1 MVMSKVEKKIQ
12 NAKRRKLAKQ
22 WEAERVA
29 RVSLEESKQQVT
41 PAVIYPPPIKEPK
54 SNMTPEQK
62 TTQKLA
68 IEKQSIVKS
77 SKKKKTVTFQIDEQ
91 DLLALTELAKKQD
104 RSISS
109 FIRILIKS
117 AIAINGQN
125 RLD

>member
-1 MVMSKVEKKIQ
+1 MSMSKIERRLQ
-12 NAKRRKLAKQ
+12 NAKVKSPLVEQLK
-22 WEAERVA
+22 A
-29 RVSLEESKQQVT
+29 RNKANLSSESS
-41 PAVIYPPPIKEPK
+41 PAQKEISEEPK
-54 SNMTPEQK
+54 KYP
-62 TTQKLA
+62 
-68 IEKQSIVKS
+68 
-77 SKKKKTVTFQIDEQ
+77 KKKKTVMFQIDEQ